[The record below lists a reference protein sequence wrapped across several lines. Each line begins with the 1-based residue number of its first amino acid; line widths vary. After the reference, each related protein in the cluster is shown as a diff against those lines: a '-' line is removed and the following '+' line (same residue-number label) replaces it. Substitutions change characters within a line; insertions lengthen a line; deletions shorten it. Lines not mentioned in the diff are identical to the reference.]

1 MRHDEQSV
9 VPVVTVSR
17 RTGLRRRNPGRSWI
31 PAFRDMNRDA
41 GCQRTSHRRLRPSPR
56 LPLLPVILLP
66 MAWFR
71 PPAPCLSSSSHAAV
85 ARRRTSEISCGFRP
99 QRDRCP

>member
-17 RTGLRRRNPGRSWI
+17 RTGERSRNPGRSWI

-41 GCQRTSHRRLRPSPR
+41 GCQVASGHEIAASVH
-56 LPLLPVILLP
+56 PL
-66 MAWFR
+66 
-71 PPAPCLSSSSHAAV
+71 
-85 ARRRTSEISCGFRP
+85 GFP
-99 QRDRCP
+99 FFP